1 MNLNESQ
8 QVELFDPNENYE
20 KEIKGVPFRYPLYDF
35 LLYIDRKGLI
45 KEALDE
51 TIAQL

>member
-20 KEIKGVPFRYPLYDF
+20 KEIKGVPFRYPLYNF
-35 LLYIDRKGLI
+35 LRSIRKGLI

-51 TIAQL
+51 TNAQL